1 MKQIIF
7 FILALTLWTACKK
20 DADTSITFAYAATQ
34 CSDKWDENT
43 VGGDDE
49 QYKQRIKD
57 YLNNELNIDF
67 TDLVVIANPDSNAI
81 FCQACIC
88 PNGKTIQLKSTE
100 EFKEKLI
107 EFGFVEQ

>member
-20 DADTSITFAYAATQ
+20 DADTSITFVYAATH

-43 VGGDDE
+43 VGGDEE
-49 QYKQRIKD
+49 QYKQRIKE

-67 TDLVVIANPDSNAI
+67 TDLVILPNPDPNAV
-81 FCQACIC
+81 FCEACNC
-88 PNGKTIQLKSTE
+88 TNGKTIQLKSTE
-100 EFKEKLI
+100 EFKAKLI
-107 EFGFVEQ
+107 AFGFMEQ